1 MFLFFY
7 INYNKYN
14 NLKNTWNE
22 MLRGRRSTSLC
33 RSDVWDFSVVV
44 VRPVDSVFFYC
55 VLCFCFHPVFLYFPS
70 TPVLPS
76 DQPALPP
83 HLCSSTW
90 TSSVQFVFKSLFQSS
105 VPEWSWIKLPPLLPA
120 DFYFNLQHHIL
131 WDHRSVAV
139 LWKQSCRQKKI
150 LAFSHSCKPQIR

>member
-1 MFLFFY
+1 MKCCRGDGGGHYLDLISWILHRLLSVLLILSFIVFY
-7 INYNKYN
+7 
-14 NLKNTWNE
+14 
-22 MLRGRRSTSLC
+22 
-33 RSDVWDFSVVV
+33 
-44 VRPVDSVFFYC
+44 VFFWY
-55 VLCFCFHPVFLYFPS
+55 LSPCFPPVYLYFPS

-139 LWKQSCRQKKI
+139 LWKQSCRQNKI
-150 LAFSHSCKPQIR
+150 LAFSHSCKPQIG